1 MKVRS
6 CHIDEC
12 TNEARH
18 GRRLCHMHRH
28 RIARHGD
35 PDFTQWTVADEYDVE
50 LIVEQARPVEG
61 LTRLE
66 RVMVARGLTARG
78 KSAEE
83 IARIVGVT
91 PRHVYRWRAA
101 GFRTPAA

>member
-1 MKVRS
+1 VNRI
-6 CHIDEC
+6 CEIDDC
-12 TNEARH
+12 DSLARA
-18 GRRLCHMHRH
+18 GRRICHKHRI

-50 LIVEQARPVEG
+50 LIVRDARPVEG

-66 RVMVARGLTARG
+66 RVMVARGLTAR
-78 KSAEE
+78 AVPADE

-91 PRHVYRWRAA
+91 PRCVYRWRSE
-101 GFRTPAA
+101 GFRQVAA